1 MSENRKYEFVMQGS
15 FFARRALLRDTEML
29 VELSRRLDLMNK
41 DEIGHFMRWYGFY
54 WDMME
59 QHHSA
64 EDDIL
69 FIEIEKR
76 LNKPSE
82 IIEGMEVEHTRLQ
95 FLIDEIKRLIGEA
108 GRHDRNLLL
117 IKTDLEKYATELLR
131 LFSHHISEE
140 EKYVH
145 EKMTAH
151 FTPEEQN
158 KIEERVKRKAP
169 VKYLSYMIPWLND
182 ALTGD
187 EKKIWN
193 RTLPWSAKV
202 FNHFFWR
209 EKYERI
215 VSPVKALASKALSAQ
230 PH

>member
-1 MSENRKYEFVMQGS
+1 M
-15 FFARRALLRDTEML
+15 RDTKLL
-29 VELSRRLDLMNK
+29 VELSHRIDLMSK
-41 DEIGHFMRWYGFY
+41 EEIGHFRKWYGFY
-54 WDMME
+54 WNMME

-108 GRHDRNLLL
+108 GRNDRNLLL

-145 EKMTAH
+145 DKMTAH
-151 FTPEEQN
+151 FTPREQN

-169 VKYLSYMIPWLND
+169 VRYLSYMIPWLSD
-182 ALTGD
+182 ALNG
-187 EKKIWN
+187 EEREIWN
-193 RTLPWSAKV
+193 RSLPLSARL
-202 FNHFFWR
+202 FNKLFWK
-209 EKYERI
+209 EKYKRTVAP
-215 VSPVKALASKALSAQ
+215 VSELASRVFPMVQ
-230 PH
+230 Q

>member
-1 MSENRKYEFVMQGS
+1 MSENRRNEFVMQGS
-15 FFARRALLRDTEML
+15 FFAHRALMRDTEML
-29 VELSRRLDLMNK
+29 VALARRVELMNRQELASFRK
-41 DEIGHFMRWYGFY
+41 WYGFY

-76 LNKPSE
+76 LNRPSE

-108 GRHDRNLLL
+108 ERNDRSMLL
-117 IKTDLEKYATELLR
+117 IKTDLEKYAAELLE
-131 LFSHHISEE
+131 LFSHHIREE

-151 FTPEEQN
+151 FTPQEQN

-169 VKYLSYMIPWLND
+169 VRYLSYMIPWLND

-187 EKKIWN
+187 EKRIWSQ
-193 RTLPWSAKV
+193 TLPWSAKV
-202 FNHFFWR
+202 FNYFFWR
-209 EKYERI
+209 HKYERI
-215 VSPVKALASKALSAQ
+215 VSPVKEIAEKTLSTQ
-230 PH
+230 PM